1 MNVVFVTLLDFDG
14 YSAVV
19 VSGVKVQ
26 DDMSVDLLHMP
37 KRDLRLLLASTQTA
51 IRRSKGLLSS
61 STEALRSESLA
72 NACLPGT

>member
-19 VSGVKVQ
+19 ISGVKVQ

-37 KRDLRLLLASTQTA
+37 KKRSQSTPGVNPDRDKA
-51 IRRSKGLLSS
+51 IKRFTKFVS
-61 STEALRSESLA
+61 
-72 NACLPGT
+72 